1 MSTLFKSV
9 LGAFVA
15 VFATITAFAADAT
28 LPNGA
33 TEASFGDNTVT
44 DGTTYYATLQE
55 AVEAVCG
62 TAGATLYCKPGAD
75 VGSLQH
81 APVTATLTI
90 YGNGAYVSGGE
101 NRDFDIGN
109 TDPSLGKDVT
119 ADMTLTV
126 KDLAGCG
133 AWGTKATEHTVN
145 LVFENCANMGKV
157 WLNGTTG
164 TLNITIKDC
173 AFEGVIKE
181 AVYSNADGA
190 ITLNN
195 VDFSNLTKAVNL
207 NHKATGTQTVTI
219 DGCDFV
225 NCGANVAA
233 DEIPVRVLSS
243 VKGGKS
249 TLTVSGCTF
258 SGTPE
263 GGADVLLDY
272 GVGVTEA
279 AISGTAA
286 NVKPENKDG
295 NAEMVA
301 VVSGTPYEYSNVL
314 PVAQIGTTIYKTL
327 AAAVEAAQ
335 SGDTIVLIED
345 AELTASVEIPA
356 GKEVTFDLNGK
367 TLSASGMNVLRNNA
381 GGKLTIKNGTVE
393 RTGDTAGYAVSN
405 DNAASNMILENV
417 TIKGGV
423 YTSGALTATNANVSQ
438 HFASRHA
445 IYASGC
451 EVTLNSGTYHNYNAG
466 NSAVFV
472 ANGATVTIEGGTF
485 SIDNGKQTLGWTSNL
500 IDVGNGSCVMNG
512 GEFKGHFRVQGNGNL
527 TINGGT
533 FENTHGESYQ
543 LYTGAVVNVKGG
555 TFTDAT
561 AKTFAANNLAAG
573 YTLGENGAVV
583 APVAKIGEVYYT
595 SLQAAINAAQEG
607 DTITLIS
614 DINYVNVASQQD
626 KTTSIYIPA
635 GKKFTLDLNGY
646 TISGEN
652 NVNGSFAFVTIC
664 RGADIIIDDTS
675 ANKSGKITYKSTREK
690 SDYNQK
696 GYTIGAMGTL
706 VLNGGTIENS
716 TPLGSDGFEKCV
728 TTAIDIAA
736 SNGEMASFTMNGG
749 VVISETYFAIRANV
763 YEGNK
768 VNSENV
774 VVLNAGTVHGLHFCD
789 WGSKDLNYKVAI
801 GKDAVIEC
809 GNYVDYP
816 DQSIRLIIAGAAA
829 SEVSID
835 IAEEAQ
841 IKGSVY
847 SPVAKV
853 GKMYSYNLAKAIA
866 AAQEGGTI
874 ELLKD
879 ISVSDSVT
887 IDKAI
892 TLVGNDK
899 TLKFDL
905 AASAFVIKS
914 SNVVIKNMTIE
925 QGVKDNSFHISIDKG
940 AWDAPSIQYSDITIQ
955 NVNFIGGD
963 YALCLIG
970 EDVIVDSCTFDT
982 QDSHNI
988 IVYSLKGDSKIIN
1001 NTFNASKGN
1010 NKSAILY
1017 EGGPSTSLTGDALAA
1032 FLGGGTLTVAGNT
1045 ATDKGVFFQFTNWG
1059 LVKGMTLD
1067 ISRNKIDAF
1076 TNKAIAI
1083 YTETPSAAAGD
1094 EFAAVTVKENI
1105 FTNVPSGRTIIKEY
1119 TGTVV
1124 IDASA
1129 NYLGSAGPDYEALL
1143 VGDKVTV
1150 DSYYTE
1156 VSEDGTLGGLV
1167 SIEKHVAKIGDT
1179 NYETL
1184 ADAFAAAKDGDTIT
1198 LLGDC
1203 ELVSGIDIDKNI
1215 TVDGFGYKV
1224 YAADIADDTEMFN
1237 IRSKVTITN
1246 LTFDADHKFS
1256 YGIQV
1261 QDAADVTL
1269 SDVSILYAGNDNW
1282 GAAVNLNGGKLFVS
1296 GDFTAFSGGEN
1307 GGAFPFTGILYWGGD
1322 FKFADGVTAS
1332 IADPTGAT
1340 TDSDLLL
1347 VGTVGLLSIEDAD
1360 EFLSQFN
1367 IPSGFAPYTLALDAD
1382 IVSSFGGFT
1391 GASPLPWNTI
1401 IDYGK
1406 QILSAIGE
1414 STTETQVTVGLLD
1427 DTVIPDVFV
1436 YEDANFSINGNGK
1449 TLTGTIDVTDNVGTI
1464 SNVVLTSGTT
1474 FVLTNVT
1481 TGCVKFGDNV
1491 TISSPVTIVPPAN
1504 YGVGSVPLI
1513 EFTDGSGIKPG
1524 DFVIDQSAVEI
1535 PEGTEFVVDG
1545 NKIVLGTPVAKI
1557 GEVKYASLLGAI
1569 AAAKSGDTVTLLGDC
1584 GITTGIILNKNIT
1597 IDGGN
1602 FTLTAVSGD
1611 PSLAQMVKIESAAT
1625 IKNITLAVNHK
1636 YDYGIQM
1643 NNPASNL
1650 TLENVTILY
1659 AGKAEGHKQGELLFG
1674 ASVFLQQGN
1683 LLVKGKF
1690 TAFSGGETAGTFPF
1704 TGILYWPAGDT
1715 APTFRFDTGATA
1727 SIADPTGATSDSDLL
1742 LVGAPGILSVDEAD
1756 LMLSAFNI
1764 PAGFAPYTLKL
1775 DCRIV
1780 QGVGGGFTGA
1790 SPLAWNT
1797 IIDYGKKILTVVNES
1812 TTETQVEVGILDDVE
1827 IPEVFVYEDANF
1839 SINGN
1844 GKVLSGTIDFTDNV
1858 GTISNVTL
1866 TSGMTFVMTNV
1877 TEGCVKLGE
1886 GVIITEPVKVIPP
1899 DNFGRGKDSATLI
1912 EFAEGSGLSLEKFE
1926 IDTSTVQLPE
1936 GSQIVQDGNK
1946 IIVKLPIAQVGN
1958 RKFATLAEAFEAAN
1972 DGDTVR
1978 VLYSFNA
1985 NETIVINKAVTFD
1998 FSGDVI
2004 TNTASGAAI
2013 QVTAVGVK
2021 FIGGELVAKG
2031 NGIVVAEGG
2040 SSVIERGVYEVTGDA
2055 LAGAVTVSGGTFNKE
2070 ASVINHFKSDDC
2082 EAVDNGDG
2090 WCTVMEYVAQFGEE
2104 KYVFLQDAINAAADT
2119 NPTVENPATVTLLG
2133 NVAGS
2138 VTLPDNVI
2146 ISANGYTVQSVV
2158 DSNDHIVELHGG
2170 AYQAGKHPEQPPIR
2184 SIKIVGDKVQLSFVP
2199 RQTLKT
2205 VVVEVSSDLK
2215 AWTAMDGVT
2224 YVNDAPGKECVISVA
2239 KPQGNNAFFRVKFE
2253 YAD

>member
-1 MSTLFKSV
+1 MKNMIKSLIAAIGV
-9 LGAFVA
+9 AFMM
-15 VFATITAFAADAT
+15 TGSAFAAT
-28 LPNGA
+28 VVT
-33 TEASFGDNTVT
+33 TEAELKAAIAAGGEVALGADIQLSEALN
-44 DGTTYYATLQE
+44 ATADISLDLS
-55 AVEAVCG
+55 G
-62 TAGATLYCKPGAD
+62 YTLTAGSDGMAIN
-75 VGSLQH
+75 SE
-81 APVTATLTI
+81 
-90 YGNGAYVSGGE
+90 NGKSV
-101 NRDFDIGN
+101 
-109 TDPSLGKDVT
+109 
-119 ADMTLTV
+119 
-126 KDLAGCG
+126 
-133 AWGTKATEHTVN
+133 
-145 LVFENCANMGKV
+145 
-157 WLNGTTG
+157 
-164 TLNITIKDC
+164 TIKDSGKNGEIKGIINNGNPSTMII
-173 AFEGVIKE
+173 EGGIYTSLDKYVFW
-181 AVYSNADGA
+181 N
-190 ITLNN
+190 
-195 VDFSNLTKAVNL
+195 
-207 NHKATGTQTVTI
+207 TGTMTI
-219 DGCDFV
+219 
-225 NCGANVAA
+225 N
-233 DEIPVRVLSS
+233 
-243 VKGGKS
+243 GG
-249 TLTVSGCTF
+249 
-258 SGTPE
+258 
-263 GGADVLLDY
+263 
-272 GVGVTEA
+272 
-279 AISGTAA
+279 
-286 NVKPENKDG
+286 
-295 NAEMVA
+295 
-301 VVSGTPYEYSNVL
+301 VV
-314 PVAQIGTTIYKTL
+314 
-327 AAAVEAAQ
+327 
-335 SGDTIVLIED
+335 
-345 AELTASVEIPA
+345 
-356 GKEVTFDLNGK
+356 NGK
-367 TLSASGMNVLRNNA
+367 GSYPLYSYNA
-381 GGKLTIKNGTVE
+381 GHKLTINDVIVNGECGCLNAYGKGEVIVNGGTFNY
-393 RTGDTAGYAVSN
+393 AGREGYTYHIVYVSN
-405 DNAASNMILENV
+405 DTKMTINGGSFQKVGEVDLSAEGGGGICGAGTSELIINGGSFSGAYTDVTDYSASNVI
-417 TIKGGV
+417 
-423 YTSGALTATNANVSQ
+423 
-438 HFASRHA
+438 
-445 IYASGC
+445 
-451 EVTLNSGTYHNYNAG
+451 
-466 NSAVFV
+466 
-472 ANGATVTIEGGTF
+472 
-485 SIDNGKQTLGWTSNL
+485 
-500 IDVGNGSCVMNG
+500 
-512 GEFKGHFRVQGNGNL
+512 

-533 FENTHGESYQ
+533 F
-543 LYTGAVVNVKGG
+543 K
-555 TFTDAT
+555 
-561 AKTFAANNLAAG
+561 NLF
-573 YTLGENGAVV
+573 
-583 APVAKIGEVYYT
+583 GEVDAVKDDCLAVGAIITNRGTTYT
-595 SLQAAINAAQEG
+595 KTEDGLSEISGVARIGAQGYATLEEAIAAAQEG
-607 DTITLIS
+607 ETITLIS

-847 SPVAKV
+847 SPIAKV

-879 ISVSDSVT
+879 ISVSDSIL
-887 IDKAI
+887 IDKSLVLDLNGKII
-892 TLVGNDK
+892 TSSHNRSIKINTNGNAAK
-899 TLKFDL
+899 T
-905 AASAFVIKS
+905 VI
-914 SNVVIKNMTIE
+914 IKNGT
-925 QGVKDNSFHISIDKG
+925 VISTP
-940 AWDAPSIQYSDITIQ
+940 DAGRCIQ
-955 NVNFIGGD
+955 
-963 YALCLIG
+963 LM
-970 EDVIVDSCTFDT
+970 
-982 QDSHNI
+982 
-988 IVYSLKGDSKIIN
+988 
-1001 NTFNASKGN
+1001 
-1010 NKSAILY
+1010 
-1017 EGGPSTSLTGDALAA
+1017 GDALERLELNGVTFKAEKGQSSQTITLAETNSTKPLEFVVKNSTVVASNNNGYACIFFCPIDATIENSTISGYAA
-1032 FLGGGTLTVAGNT
+1032 LYFKNAGVANTSEGSVVDVIDSNLIGTNVQGGKNTFGTITTEANNVTINVSGGSITANKTNDALQTIVYCGWYAGKSTGLVASLNTELLLGDGCRILDVNEDISAQTVAVR
-1045 ATDKGVFFQFTNWG
+1045 AEYADEV
-1059 LVKGMTLD
+1059 
-1067 ISRNKIDAF
+1067 
-1076 TNKAIAI
+1076 
-1083 YTETPSAAAGD
+1083 AAEG
-1094 EFAAVTVKENI
+1094 FSV
-1105 FTNVPSGRTIIKEY
+1105 G
-1119 TGTVV
+1119 
-1124 IDASA
+1124 SA
-1129 NYLGSAGPDYEALL
+1129 NEN
-1143 VGDKVTV
+1143 
-1150 DSYYTE
+1150 
-1156 VSEDGTLGGLV
+1156 GLV
-1167 SIEKHVAKIGDT
+1167 SIFVPVAKIGEAK
-1179 NYETL
+1179 YASL
-1184 ADAFAAAKDGDTIT
+1184 AEALAAAQAGDTIT

-1215 TVDGFGYKV
+1215 TVDGAGYKV
-1224 YAADIADDTEMFN
+1224 YAANNANDTEMFN

-1246 LTFDADHKFS
+1246 LTFDANHKFS

-1261 QDAADVTL
+1261 QGAADVTL
-1269 SDVSILYAGNDNW
+1269 SDVSILYAGNNNW
-1282 GAAVNLNGGKLFVS
+1282 GASVNLNGGKLFVS
-1296 GDFTAFSGGEN
+1296 GDFTAFSGGEK

-1332 IADPTGAT
+1332 IADPIGAT

-1474 FVLTNVT
+1474 FVMTNVT

-1491 TISSPVTIVPPAN
+1491 TVSGQVTIVPPAN
-1504 YGVGSVPLI
+1504 YGVGSAPLI
-1513 EFTDGSGIKPG
+1513 EFTDGSGVKPE

-1557 GEVKYASLLGAI
+1557 GDVKYASLSGAI

-1584 GITTGIILNKNIT
+1584 GITTGIILDKNIT

-1643 NNPASNL
+1643 NNPASDL

-1659 AGKAEGHKQGELLFG
+1659 AGKAEGHKNDELLFG

-1704 TGILYWPAGDT
+1704 TGILYWPAGDP
-1715 APTFRFDTGATA
+1715 APTFSFADGATA
-1727 SIADPTGATSDSDLL
+1727 SISDPTGATSDSDLL
-1742 LVGAPGILSVDEAD
+1742 LVGAPGILSVEDAD
-1756 LMLSAFNI
+1756 AMLRAFNI

-1775 DCRIV
+1775 DCPIV
-1780 QGVGGGFTGA
+1780 QSIGGFTGA

-1797 IIDYGKKILTVVNES
+1797 IIDYGKKILTVVNQS
-1812 TTETQVEVGILDDVE
+1812 TTETQVEVGILADVE

-1858 GTISNVTL
+1858 GTISNVKL
-1866 TSGMTFVMTNV
+1866 TSDMTFVMTNV

-1886 GVIITEPVKVIPP
+1886 NVIITAPVKVIPP
-1899 DNFGRGKDSATLI
+1899 DNFGRGEDSATLI
-1912 EFAEGSGLSLEKFE
+1912 EFAEGSGLSLENFE

-1946 IIVKLPIAQVGN
+1946 IIVKLPIAQIGN

-1978 VLYSFNA
+1978 VLYSFNT
-1985 NETIVINKAVTFD
+1985 NETIVINKAVAFD
-1998 FSGDVI
+1998 FSGAVI
-2004 TNTASGAAI
+2004 TNTASVAAI
-2013 QVTAVGVK
+2013 QVAAEGVK

-2031 NGIVVAEGG
+2031 KGIEVAEGG
-2040 SSVIERGVYEVTGDA
+2040 SSVIECGVYEVTGDA
-2055 LAGAVTVSGGTFNKE
+2055 LAGAVTVSGGTFNK
-2070 ASVINHFKSDDC
+2070 ASDVINAFKSDDC
-2082 EAVDNGDG
+2082 EAVDNEDG
-2090 WCTVMEYVAQFGEE
+2090 WCTVMDYVAQFGEA
-2104 KYVFLQDAINAAADT
+2104 KYVFLQAAINDAADSA
-2119 NPTVENPATVTLLG
+2119 ENPATVTLLG

-2158 DSNDHIVELHGG
+2158 DRVGHIVELHGG
-2170 AYQAGKHPEQPPIR
+2170 AYQAGNYPEQPPIR

-2199 RQTLKT
+2199 RKVLAWVRVLSTTDLSATNWTSQEVDVAGAAVGNEFTAT
-2205 VVVEVSSDLK
+2205 VDK
-2215 AWTAMDGVT
+2215 PDG
-2224 YVNDAPGKECVISVA
+2224 NS
-2239 KPQGNNAFFRVKFE
+2239 AFFKIEFAYRNE
-2253 YAD
+2253 